1 MFARP
6 GFANKRANAPLSATN
21 PVPVEAL
28 PNIHDET
35 TQGIQEGVEGER
47 FHVTQDQYDLL
58 VANLDALVYR
68 LEHPLY
74 TESVTDAT
82 LVNVSTASGSLV
94 IIQVE
99 T

>member
-28 PNIHDET
+28 PNVHDEA
-35 TQGIQEGVEGER
+35 TQDIQGGAEGER
-47 FHVTQDQYDLL
+47 FHLTQQQHDDLI
-58 VANLDALVYR
+58 YR

-74 TESVTDAT
+74 AEPVTDAA